1 MVPDTTSQGQL
12 LNKNRDKILV
22 ICDKYGAHNVRVFGS
37 VARGSAREDSDID
50 LLVEMDKG
58 RSLFD
63 LLRCQMEVEELLK
76 NKVDMGTRLKP
87 RIQEFAAEDIRSL

>member
-12 LNKNRDKILV
+12 LNKNRDKILA
-22 ICDKYGAHNVRVFGS
+22 ICEKYGAHNVRVFGS

-63 LLRCQMEVEELLK
+63 LVGCQMEVEELLK

-87 RIQEFAAEDIRSL
+87 RIQESAMEDIRSL